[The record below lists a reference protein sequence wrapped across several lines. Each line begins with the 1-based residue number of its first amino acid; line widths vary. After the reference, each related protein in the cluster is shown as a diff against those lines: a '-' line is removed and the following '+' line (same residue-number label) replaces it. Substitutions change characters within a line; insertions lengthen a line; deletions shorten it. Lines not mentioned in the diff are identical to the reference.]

1 MPYRVAS
8 TGAKIA
14 IGGTIDR
21 LDLITT
27 PDGQQRI
34 RVVDYKTGSRRL
46 KSLADVDAVFDPE
59 SLKDH
64 SDYYLQTFLYSY
76 IVSQSMKRGQLKVD
90 GSDYQISPALLF
102 IQHAGVDDYD
112 PTLCLA
118 KEPVND
124 ISVIAEPFMSHI
136 DAIISDIFAPDSSF
150 VPTDDRQRCRHCPYA
165 ALCRN

>member
-1 MPYRVAS
+1 VAS

-136 DAIISDIFAPDSSF
+136 DAIISDIFAPDGSF